1 MGYTVALTG
10 GIGSGKVRSPTPSR
24 SLGLRLS
31 MPMLSPV
38 RWSSPVPPALRGH
51 CRPLWTT
58 DDCPDGTLNRRLLRK
73 NFAHVGGKSPA
84 QCAVAPADS
93 AGNAPPDAGRHLLI
107 SSGSYLC
114 WSKTACPARP
124 IAYWSSM
131 CRKRRKSNAPC
142 CAIRSAANM
151 LNIFLPPRPRASS
164 ASAVADDVI
173 ENTGTPDA
181 VASDVARLHEK
192 YLTLASQAAS
202 QENS

>member
-10 GIGSGKVRSPTPSR
+10 GIGSGKSTVADAFAQ
-24 SLGLRLS
+24 LGVKVIDADVIARQVVE
-31 MPMLSPV
+31 PGT
-38 RWSSPVPPALRGH
+38 PALRGH

-58 DDCPDGTLNRRLLRK
+58 DDCPDGTLNRRLLREK
-73 NFAHVGGKSPA
+73 NFCSRGGKSPA

-93 AGNAPPDAGRHLLI
+93 AGNAPPDAGRHLPL
-107 SSGSYLC
+107 SPLGRTFAGR
-114 WSKTACPARP
+114 KPPVRPGP

-164 ASAVADDVI
+164 ARPSR
-173 ENTGTPDA
+173 TM
-181 VASDVARLHEK
+181 LLK
-192 YLTLASQAAS
+192 TLARRMQWHRMLPACTKSI
-202 QENS
+202 

>member
-38 RWSSPVPPALRGH
+38 RWSSPVPRRSSH

-58 DDCPDGTLNRRLLRK
+58 DDCPDGTLNRRLLREK
-73 NFAHVGGKSPA
+73 I
-84 QCAVAPADS
+84 
-93 AGNAPPDAGRHLLI
+93 LLT
-107 SSGSYLC
+107 
-114 WSKTACPARP
+114 W
-124 IAYWSSM
+124 
-131 CRKRRKSNAPC
+131 RKSRLNALLHPL
-142 CAIRSAANM
+142 IQQETRRQMQAATSPYLLWVVPLLVENRLSGQADRVLVVDVPKETQIERTM
-151 LNIFLPPRPRASS
+151 LRDKVSREHAEHILAAQATRQQRL
-164 ASAVADDVI
+164 AVADDVI